1 MKHKAEREK
10 LISCVNYKC
19 KMNDLDYD
27 ECCRGLSS
35 DLRTN
40 NSKFKDIREMEVEDD
55 F

>member
-27 ECCRGLSS
+27 ECCRDDKSIDNS
-35 DLRTN
+35 DKYKPIVLVG
-40 NSKFKDIREMEVEDD
+40 EQEVKG
-55 F
+55 